1 MYNSNRILTTL
12 NQPLVI
18 DTILVDANGNPLDQ
32 NTFEGNPLGTSN
44 NGADGELG
52 QKVIIIGDRSA
63 VVNNPSVATPTQ
75 VASSATSVTLL
86 ATNSTRKGATIYNGG
101 STTLS
106 LSFVTPATIAGQ
118 VLPIATGGYYEVP
131 FGYTGPI
138 YGIWAGS
145 PTGNANINSF

>member
-1 MYNSNRILTTL
+1 MNQPNRILTTL
-12 NQPLVI
+12 NQQLFV
-18 DTILVDANGNPLDQ
+18 DTILVDANSQPISQ
-32 NTFEGNPLGTSN
+32 STFDGFPLGTSN
-44 NGADGELG
+44 NGSDGELG
-52 QKVIIIGDRSA
+52 GKVIIIGDRSTTA
-63 VVNNPSVATPTQ
+63 IGPSIAIPTQ

-86 ATNSTRKGATIYNGG
+86 AANSARKGATIYNGG

-106 LSFVTPATIAGQ
+106 LSFVTPATIADQ

-145 PTGNANINSF
+145 PTGNANINEF